1 MATGEAPYKG
11 YTRDQLIQEV
21 VVEGRRPRCDD
32 RGGAISPALSQLL
45 QQCWHREPNKR
56 PEFSSVAAEL
66 ARMISSECGEER
78 ERGVI
83 GGLTSSWF

>member
-1 MATGEAPYKG
+1 MATGEAPFKG

-21 VVEGRRPRCDD
+21 VVEGRRPRCDV
-32 RGGAISPALSQLL
+32 RGGLISPALSSLL
-45 QQCWHREPNKR
+45 QQCWHKDPTKR

-66 ARMISSECGEER
+66 DRMIASECVGEQ
-78 ERGVI
+78 ERGLI